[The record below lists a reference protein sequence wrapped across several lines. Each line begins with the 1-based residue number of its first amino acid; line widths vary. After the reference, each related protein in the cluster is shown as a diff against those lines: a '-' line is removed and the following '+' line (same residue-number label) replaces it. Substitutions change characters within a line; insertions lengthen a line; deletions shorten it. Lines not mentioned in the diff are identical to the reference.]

1 MTESGLPSAAQVVD
15 CDVLIVGGGF
25 AGCGAAF
32 EARYWGRELKIV
44 LVEKAAIERSGAVA
58 QGLSAINCYM
68 GMRWGENRPEDFVR
82 YVRNDL
88 MGLSREDLVYDVAR
102 HVDSSVHLF
111 EEWGLPIFTHPTTG
125 QYVREGRWQVMIH
138 GESYKPIIAEAAR
151 AAASQVDEHVLIT
164 HLLPSAHDPK
174 RIAGAVGFSV
184 RDGSY
189 RVYRARVVIV
199 AAGGAS
205 HLFRPRSAGE
215 GWGRT
220 WYPPWS
226 TGSAYALLIRAGAEM
241 TQMENRL
248 VVTRFKDGYGPVGAF
263 FLYLKAVATN
273 AAGENYEVNRRAE
286 LRDRVGAYA
295 DATPLPTCLRNDLM
309 LREILA
315 GRGPILMH
323 TERVI
328 DSPEK
333 EAVAWGAFLNMTV
346 GQAVT
351 WAAQGTDPR
360 KDPSELI
367 LSEPYVLGS
376 HAVCAGA
383 WASGPAD
390 VAPEEYRWGYNRM
403 TTISGLFGAGDTIGG
418 SAHKFS
424 SGSFTEGRLAAKG
437 AVRFLADHPGPVE
450 VSEHGVERLRDAIFS
465 PLLRFLASRPGVTS
479 GSVHPDLL
487 FPDQGLHRLE
497 KIMDEYGGGVSANYA
512 TNDALL
518 DRGLRQIGHL
528 RDDLRSIGAS
538 DLHQLGRA
546 WELDHRVW
554 TAETVLR
561 HTRYRTETRW
571 PGYYYRSDYPKVDD
585 EHWRCFV
592 NSTYDPTTGAWSL
605 FTRPVHA
612 VV

>member
-1 MTESGLPSAAQVVD
+1 MEDGVPSSARVVD

-32 EARYWGRELKIV
+32 ESRFWGRDLKIV

-68 GMRWGENRPEDFVR
+68 GMRWEENRPEDFVR

-111 EEWGLPIFTHPTTG
+111 EEWGLPIFTDPKTG
-125 QYVREGRWQVMIH
+125 KYVREGRWQVMIH

-151 AAASQVDEHVLIT
+151 AAATQVDEHVLIT
-164 HLLPSAHDPK
+164 HLLLRSDD
-174 RIAGAVGFSV
+174 RQRVAGAVGFSV
-184 RDGSY
+184 RDGSFH
-189 RVYRARVVIV
+189 VYRARVVIV

-263 FLYLKAVATN
+263 FLYLKSVATN
-273 AAGENYEVNRRAE
+273 AAGENYEVARRPG
-286 LRDRVGAYA
+286 LRERVGAYA

-309 LREILA
+309 FREIQE

-323 TERVI
+323 TERVV

-360 KDPSELI
+360 RDPSELI

-390 VAPEEYRWGYNRM
+390 LGPEDYRWGYNRM
-403 TTISGLFGAGDTIGG
+403 TTITGLFGAGDTIGG
-418 SAHKFS
+418 CAHKFS

-437 AVRFLADHPGPVE
+437 AFRFLQEHPEPPAVSDAEVQGARSALYAPLVRFLEA
-450 VSEHGVERLRDAIFS
+450 R
-465 PLLRFLASRPGVTS
+465 SRVTS
-479 GSVHPDLL
+479 GVVHPDVLL
-487 FPDQGLHRLE
+487 PDQGLHRLE
-497 KIMDEYGGGVSANYA
+497 KIMDEYGGGVGANYT
-512 TNDALL
+512 TNEALL
-518 DRGLRQIGHL
+518 DRGLRQLTHL
-528 RDDLRSIGAS
+528 REDLRSLGAK

-546 WELDHRVW
+546 WELEHRLW
-554 TAETVLR
+554 TAEAVLR
-561 HTRYRTETRW
+561 HTRFRTETRW
-571 PGYYYRSDYPKVDD
+571 PGYYYRSDYPKIDD
-585 EHWRCFV
+585 EKWRCFV
-592 NSTYDPTTGAWSL
+592 NSTYDPSTGAWRL

-612 VV
+612 LI

>member
-1 MTESGLPSAAQVVD
+1 MEDGVRSAPQVVD

-32 EARYWGRELKIV
+32 EARYWGRDLKIV

-68 GMRWGENRPEDFVR
+68 GMRWGENRPEDFVK

-111 EEWGLPIFTHPTTG
+111 EEWGLPIFTDPSG
-125 QYVREGRWQVMIH
+125 KYIREGRWQVMIH

-164 HLLPSAHDPK
+164 HLLTSADDPH
-174 RIAGAVGFSV
+174 RVAGAVGFSV
-184 RDGSY
+184 RDGTF

-226 TGSAYALLIRAGAEM
+226 TGSAYALLIRIGAEM

-263 FLYLKAVATN
+263 FLYLKATATN
-273 AAGENYEVNRRAE
+273 AAGENYEVARRPG
-286 LRDRVGAYA
+286 LRERVGAYA

-309 LREILA
+309 FREIQE

-333 EAVAWGAFLNMTV
+333 ETVAWEAFLNMTV

-351 WAAQGTDPR
+351 WAAQGTDPG

-390 VAPEEYRWGYNRM
+390 LASGEYQWGYNRM
-403 TTISGLFGAGDTIGG
+403 TSITGLFGAGDTIGG

-437 AVRFLADHPGPVE
+437 AIRFLTDHPERPPVADAAVESMRSTIFAPLVRFLA
-450 VSEHGVERLRDAIFS
+450 A
-465 PLLRFLASRPGVTS
+465 RPKITT
-479 GSVHPDLL
+479 GSVHPELL

-497 KIMDEYGGGVSANYA
+497 KIMDEYGGGVGSNYT
-512 TNDALL
+512 TNDHLL
-518 DRGLRQIGHL
+518 ARGLAQLTHL
-528 RDDLRSIGAS
+528 KEDLGAIGAG

-546 WELDHRVW
+546 WELEHRVW

-561 HTRYRTETRW
+561 HTRFRTETRW
-571 PGYYYRSDYPKVDD
+571 PGYYYRSDFPKVDD
-585 EHWRCFV
+585 EHWHCFV
-592 NSTYDPTTGAWSL
+592 NSVYDPATREWKL
-605 FTRPVHA
+605 FTRPVRA
-612 VV
+612 LF

>member
-1 MTESGLPSAAQVVD
+1 MPDGIPPSPQVVD
-15 CDVLIVGGGF
+15 CDILIVGGGF

-32 EARYWGRELKIV
+32 EARYWGRDLKIV

-111 EEWGLPIFTHPTTG
+111 EEWGLPIFTDPKTG
-125 QYVREGRWQVMIH
+125 RYVREGRWQVMIH

-151 AAASQVDEHVLIT
+151 AAASQVDEHVIIT
-164 HLLPSAHDPK
+164 HLLPSAADPK

-184 RDGSY
+184 RDGTF
-189 RVYRARVVIV
+189 RVYRARAVIV

-263 FLYLKAVATN
+263 FLYLKAIATN
-273 AAGENYEVNRRAE
+273 AAGESYETTQRAA
-286 LRDRVGAYA
+286 LRERVGAYA

-309 LREILA
+309 FREIQQ

-323 TERVI
+323 TERAL
-328 DSPEK
+328 DTPEK
-333 EAVAWGAFLNMTV
+333 ETVAWEAFLNMTV

-360 KDPSELI
+360 TQPVELI

-383 WASGPAD
+383 WTSGPAD
-390 VAPEEYRWGYNRM
+390 LSPEDYRWGYNRM
-403 TTISGLFGAGDTIGG
+403 TTIAGLFGAGDTVGG

-424 SGSFTEGRLAAKG
+424 SGSFTEGRLAAK
-437 AVRFLADHPGPVE
+437 AAIRFATDHPERPE
-450 VSEHGVERLRDAIFS
+450 PAPAELDRLRATIFA
-465 PLLRFLASRPGVTS
+465 PLARYLESRPKITS
-479 GSVHPDLL
+479 GVVHPDLL
-487 FPDQGLHRLE
+487 FPDQALHRLE

-512 TNDALL
+512 TSEPLL
-518 DRGLRQIGHL
+518 ARGLTQLRHL
-528 RDDLRSIGAS
+528 REDLAHLGAS
-538 DLHQLGRA
+538 DLHQLGRC
-546 WELDHRVW
+546 WELDHRVL
-554 TAETVLR
+554 TAEAVLQ

-585 EHWRCFV
+585 ERWRCFV
-592 NSTYDPTTGAWSL
+592 NSTYDAATGTWSL
-605 FTRPVHA
+605 FTRPLHA
-612 VV
+612 LV

>member
-1 MTESGLPSAAQVVD
+1 MEDGVPSPARVVD
-15 CDVLIVGGGF
+15 CDLLIVGGGF

-32 EARYWGRELKIV
+32 EARYWGRNLKVV

-111 EEWGLPIFTHPTTG
+111 EEWGLPIFTDPKTG
-125 QYVREGRWQVMIH
+125 RYVREGRWQVMIH

-151 AAASQVDEHVLIT
+151 AAVSQVDEHVLIT
-164 HLLPSAHDPK
+164 HLLRDAVDPS

-184 RDGSY
+184 RDGTF
-189 RVYRARVVIV
+189 RVYRARAVIV

-273 AAGENYEVNRRAE
+273 AAGENYEVTRRAE
-286 LRDRVGAYA
+286 LRSRVGAYA
-295 DATPLPTCLRNDLM
+295 DATPMPTCLRNHLM
-309 LREILA
+309 FREIQE

-360 KDPSELI
+360 TTPSELI

-383 WASGPAD
+383 WTSGPAD
-390 VAPEEYRWGYNRM
+390 LSPADYQWGYNRM
-403 TTISGLFGAGDTIGG
+403 TTVAGLFGAGDTVGG

-424 SGSFTEGRLAAKG
+424 SGSFTEGRLAAKA
-437 AVRFLADHPGPVE
+437 AVRFLTDRPEPTSLAE
-450 VSEHGVERLRDAIFS
+450 SEIDRLRSTIFA
-465 PLLRFLASRPGVTS
+465 PLVRFLGARPKVTA
-479 GSVHPDLL
+479 GTVNPDLL

-512 TNDALL
+512 TNDELL
-518 DRGLRQIGHL
+518 RRGIAQLAQL
-528 RDDLRSIGAS
+528 RDDLGSLGAG

-546 WELDHRVW
+546 WELDHRLW
-554 TAETVLR
+554 TAEAVLR
-561 HTRYRTETRW
+561 HTRHRTETRW
-571 PGYYYRSDYPKVDD
+571 PGYYYRSDYPTVDD
-585 EHWRCFV
+585 DHWRCFV
-592 NSTYDPTTGAWSL
+592 NSRFDLSTNEWSVR
-605 FTRPVHA
+605 TRPLHPLL
-612 VV
+612 

>member
-1 MTESGLPSAAQVVD
+1 MEDGVPSSPQVVD

-32 EARYWGRELKIV
+32 ESRYWGRDLKIV
-44 LVEKAAIERSGAVA
+44 VVEKAAIERSGAVA

-68 GMRWGENRPEDFVR
+68 GMRWDENKPEDFVR

-111 EEWGLPIFTHPTTG
+111 EEWGLPIFTDPKTG
-125 QYVREGRWQVMIH
+125 KYVREGRWQVMIH

-164 HLLPSAHDPK
+164 HLLLSADDRH
-174 RIAGAVGFSV
+174 RVAGAVGFSV
-184 RDGSY
+184 RDGSF

-205 HLFRPRSAGE
+205 HLFRPRSSGE

-273 AAGENYEVNRRAE
+273 AAGENYEVARRPG
-286 LRDRVGAYA
+286 LRERVGAYA

-309 LREILA
+309 FREIQE

-323 TERVI
+323 TERAI

-333 EAVAWGAFLNMTV
+333 ETVAWEAFLNMTV

-360 KDPSELI
+360 RDPSELI

-390 VAPEEYRWGYNRM
+390 LSPEEYRWGYNRM
-403 TTISGLFGAGDTIGG
+403 TTIAGLFGAGDSIGG
-418 SAHKFS
+418 CAHKFS

-437 AVRFLADHPGPVE
+437 AFRFLQDHPERPPVADAE
-450 VSEHGVERLRDAIFS
+450 VEGARSAVYAPLVRYLEGRGRITAGV
-465 PLLRFLASRPGVTS
+465 
-479 GSVHPDLL
+479 VHPDVLL
-487 FPDQGLHRLE
+487 PDQGLHRLE
-497 KIMDEYGGGVSANYA
+497 KIMDEYGGGVGANYT
-512 TNDALL
+512 TNDPLL
-518 DRGLRQIGHL
+518 ERGLRQLGHL
-528 RDDLRSIGAS
+528 REDFRAMGAG

-546 WELDHRVW
+546 WELEHRVW
-554 TAETVLR
+554 TAEVVLR
-561 HTRYRTETRW
+561 HTRFRTETRW
-571 PGYYYRSDYPKVDD
+571 PGYYYRSDYPKIDD
-585 EHWRCFV
+585 EKWRCFV
-592 NSTYDPTTGAWSL
+592 NSTYDPSTGEWRL

-612 VV
+612 LI

>member
-1 MTESGLPSAAQVVD
+1 MEGGDSAAPRLVD

-68 GMRWGENRPEDFVR
+68 GMRWGENQPTDFVR

-88 MGLSREDLVYDVAR
+88 MGLSREDLVYDIGR

-111 EEWGLPIFTHPTTG
+111 EEWGLPIFTDPTTG
-125 QYVREGRWQVMIH
+125 RYVREGRWQVMIH

-151 AAASQVDEHVLIT
+151 AAATQVDDHVLIT
-164 HLLPSAHDPK
+164 HLIPSADDPT
-174 RIAGAVGFSV
+174 RIGGAVGFSV
-184 RDGSY
+184 RDGTF

-205 HLFRPRSAGE
+205 HLFRPRSGGE

-226 TGSAYALLIRAGAEM
+226 TGSAYALLIRVGAEM

-273 AAGENYEVNRRAE
+273 AAGENYEVTRRAE
-286 LRDRVGAYA
+286 LRARVGAYA

-309 LREILA
+309 FREIQE
-315 GRGPILMH
+315 GRGPILIH

-360 KDPSELI
+360 KEACELI

-383 WASGPAD
+383 WTSGPAD
-390 VAPEEYRWGYNRM
+390 VAPSQYQWGYNRM
-403 TTISGLFGAGDTIGG
+403 TTIAGLFGAGDTVGG

-424 SGSFTEGRLAAKG
+424 SGSFTEGRLAAKA
-437 AVRFLADHPGPVE
+437 AVRFLSDHPGPVPVAESELDRLQQE
-450 VSEHGVERLRDAIFS
+450 VFA
-465 PLLRFLASRPGVTS
+465 PLVRFLEARPRITAGTVF
-479 GSVHPDLL
+479 PDLL

-497 KIMDEYGGGVSANYA
+497 KIMDEYGGGVGANYA
-512 TNDALL
+512 TNDPLL
-518 DRGLRQIGHL
+518 ARGISELSKLRQ
-528 RDDLRSIGAS
+528 DLSRTGAS
-538 DLHQLGRA
+538 DLHQLGRV

-554 TAETVLR
+554 TAEAVLR
-561 HTRYRTETRW
+561 HTRFRTETRW
-571 PGYYYRSDYPKVDD
+571 PGYYYRSDFPRVDD

-592 NSTYDPTTGAWSL
+592 NSKYDARTGEWEL

-612 VV
+612 LI

>member
-1 MTESGLPSAAQVVD
+1 MEDGVAAAPKVVD

-32 EARYWGRELKIV
+32 EARYWGRDLKIV
-44 LVEKAAIERSGAVA
+44 VVEKAAIERSGAVA

-68 GMRWGENRPEDFVR
+68 GMRWGENQPEDFVR

-102 HVDSSVHLF
+102 HVDSTVHLF
-111 EEWGLPIFTHPTTG
+111 EEWGLPIFTDPTTG
-125 QYVREGRWQVMIH
+125 KFVREGRWQVMIH
-138 GESYKPIIAEAAR
+138 GESYKPIVAEAAR
-151 AAASQVDEHVLIT
+151 AAATQVDEHVLIT
-164 HLLPSAHDPK
+164 HLLPSAHDPA

-184 RDGSY
+184 RDGSF
-189 RVYRARVVIV
+189 RVYRARAVIV

-226 TGSAYALLIRAGAEM
+226 TGSAYALLIRVGAEM

-273 AAGENYEVNRRAE
+273 SLGENYEVTRRAE
-286 LRDRVGAYA
+286 LRERVGAYA
-295 DATPLPTCLRNDLM
+295 DAKPMPTCLRNDLM
-309 LREILA
+309 FREIQA

-323 TERVI
+323 TEQVVNT
-328 DSPEK
+328 PEK

-351 WAAQGTDPR
+351 WAAQGTDPS
-360 KDPSELI
+360 KGPVELI
-367 LSEPYVLGS
+367 LSEPYLLGS

-383 WASGPAD
+383 WTSGPAD
-390 VAPEEYRWGYNRM
+390 IAPSDYQWGYNRM
-403 TTISGLFGAGDTIGG
+403 TTVAGLFGAGDTVGG

-424 SGSFTEGRLAAKG
+424 SGSFTEGRLAAKA
-437 AVRFLADHPGPVE
+437 AVRFLSDHPGAPAVAEDELDRLKHE
-450 VSEHGVERLRDAIFS
+450 VFA
-465 PLLRFLASRPGVTS
+465 PLVRFLEARPHVTA
-479 GSVHPDLL
+479 GTVYPDVL

-497 KIMDEYGGGVSANYA
+497 KIMDEYGGGVGANYA
-512 TNDALL
+512 TNDMLL
-518 DRGLRQIGHL
+518 GRGISELAELRT
-528 RDDLRSIGAS
+528 DLARIGAG

-546 WELDHRVW
+546 WELDHRLW
-554 TAETVLR
+554 TAEVVLR
-561 HTRYRTETRW
+561 HTRFRTETRW

-585 EHWRCFV
+585 EKWRCFV
-592 NSTYDPTTGAWSL
+592 NSKYDPGTGTWDV
-605 FTRPVHA
+605 FTRPVHS